1 MNKISKEFLELSEK
15 ITDTEPTTEQLL
27 KRYKNS
33 DGKNYVLEDLPFDN
47 LTFFTEP
54 EVVVNPYS
62 GVKVTLNPVEVA
74 IYDATMGAYNIHID
88 LGNVAKYDDAR
99 RWYKEFY
106 KGKTW
111 FIENNID
118 AYMKLID

>member
-1 MNKISKEFLELSEK
+1 MNKKTVEE
-15 ITDTEPTTEQLL
+15 
-27 KRYKNS
+27 YKNS

-47 LTFFTEP
+47 LTFFAEP
-54 EVVVNPYS
+54 EVVANPYS
-62 GVKVTLNPVEVA
+62 GVKVELNPVEVA
-74 IYDATMGAYNIHID
+74 IYDATMTAYYIHID

-99 RWYKEFY
+99 KWYKEFN
-106 KGKTW
+106 KGKNW